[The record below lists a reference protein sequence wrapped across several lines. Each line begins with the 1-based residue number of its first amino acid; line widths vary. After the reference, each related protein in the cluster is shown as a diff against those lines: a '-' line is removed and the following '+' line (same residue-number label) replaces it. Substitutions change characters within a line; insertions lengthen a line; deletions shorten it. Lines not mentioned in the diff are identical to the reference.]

1 MSVYAVQQQPTKKIL
16 IADDD
21 AGVIHTIFSLFEE
34 NHPNYELFQA
44 PNGAIACQL
53 ATKECPDLVIMDWAM
68 PVMNGIEAIA
78 YLKKNELTR
87 DIPVIM
93 ATGVKVQDEYLR
105 EALKTGAIDY
115 IRKPINKVE
124 LMARSQAAIRLADLH
139 KREKRLMQSVIEHKN
154 RELSTLV
161 IQVSQKNQI
170 LDDIY
175 QKLLALNV
183 KGQGMR
189 TILKSVQNSMD
200 WDNYWEKFKLHFE
213 EVHPNFF
220 ANLQGHY
227 QALSQNEQK
236 LCAYIKMQLSNKEI
250 AQILNISTR
259 GLETARYRIKKKLNL
274 TNQQDLNKF
283 IQQF

>member
-213 EVHPNFF
+213 EVSYNFV
-220 ANLQGHY
+220 
-227 QALSQNEQK
+227 
-236 LCAYIKMQLSNKEI
+236 
-250 AQILNISTR
+250 
-259 GLETARYRIKKKLNL
+259 
-274 TNQQDLNKF
+274 
-283 IQQF
+283 